1 MTPELQERIF
11 ATAPTLYQRRKLS
24 PQVTCM
30 CWGIEP
36 GDGWFDIIMDLSRT
50 LEPYAISD
58 GVRAEQVKEK
68 FGTLRFYVNNYI
80 DPVEALIEAAED
92 ASARTCEECGRPGT
106 LRQGGWWLTLCD
118 DCEAK
123 R

>member
-1 MTPELQERIF
+1 MTPALQKRIF
-11 ATAPTLYQRRKLS
+11 ATAPTLYKRRKL
-24 PQVTCM
+24 PMTQTCM

-36 GDGWFDIIMDLSRT
+36 GDGWFDIIMDLSQT

-68 FGTLRFYVNNYI
+68 FGVLCFYVSNYVE
-80 DPVEALIEAAED
+80 PVEALIDAAED
-92 ASARTCEECGRPGT
+92 ASSRTCEDCGEPGT
-106 LRQGGWWLTLCD
+106 LRTGGWMRTLCD
-118 DCEAK
+118 GCEAK